1 MHYPF
6 HISFVL
12 RIYLNLSWI
21 FAWWGDPKLHFWG
34 VWIITSSAWIDSCC
48 FPWTLLTGCVRVQWL
63 SRVWLFVA
71 RLLCPWEEYWSG
83 FPFLLQGMFPTQ
95 GLNLCLPHWQAD
107 SLPLSHLGSPQ
118 IKLLRK
124 HRSKLLATLHP
135 LAKNWT
141 QLSTEHSPNHF
152 SSLAVNP
159 HFLLS
164 KPSLIFY
171 FNIPL

>member
-1 MHYPF
+1 MVTSMHYPF

-63 SRVWLFVA
+63 SHVWLFVA

-107 SLPLSHLGSPQ
+107 SLPLSDQ
-118 IKLLRK
+118 R
-124 HRSKLLATLHP
+124 RP
-135 LAKNWT
+135 LISILK
-141 QLSTEHSPNHF
+141 F
-152 SSLAVNP
+152 SSDISFPWFVR
-159 HFLLS
+159 
-164 KPSLIFY
+164 LICISFS
-171 FNIPL
+171 FGTIANDILF